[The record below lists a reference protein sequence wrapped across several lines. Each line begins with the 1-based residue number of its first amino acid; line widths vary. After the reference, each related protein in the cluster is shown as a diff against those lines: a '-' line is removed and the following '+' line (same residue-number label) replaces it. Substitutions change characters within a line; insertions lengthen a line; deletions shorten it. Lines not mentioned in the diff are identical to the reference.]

1 MADLASLH
9 CRQLGSKVENLNMS
23 LRHTL
28 LAAFIAAIATVLFA
42 TWLTSGPLEPIY
54 GKQLFFVALI
64 VVPFVVAA
72 KNDID
77 GAGAFA
83 LVFVTY
89 FAIAFSP
96 PVTSTT
102 RVRHQKTTR
111 AAVAEVAAIIS
122 LSLLGPLARLA

>member
-1 MADLASLH
+1 MVGLASLH

-42 TWLTSGPLEPIY
+42 TWLTSGPMEPIY

-89 FAIAFSP
+89 FAIAFTVIWLVFRNRGVP
-96 PVTSTT
+96 
-102 RVRHQKTTR
+102 RDGK
-111 AAVAEVAAIIS
+111 
-122 LSLLGPLARLA
+122 